1 MILLV
6 VDVQK
11 LITNDQ
17 LYNFSSFINNVKKLI
32 QVARENNIEVI
43 YVRHD
48 DGIGTA
54 LTKGEEGFEIY
65 DQIKPQSDEKV
76 FDKTVNSPFKD
87 TGLLEYLNNRLV
99 KEIII
104 TGLQTEY
111 CIDASVKCAIE
122 HGFNVIVPANGNTTI
137 DNDYMSG
144 ETSYKYYNQFI
155 WKKRYARC
163 LSMDKT
169 LEIMKGMIK

>member
-17 LYNFSSFINNVKKLI
+17 LYNFSSINNVKKLI

-48 DGIGTA
+48 EGIGTA

-65 DQIKPQSDEKV
+65 DQ
-76 FDKTVNSPFKD
+76 
-87 TGLLEYLNNRLV
+87 
-99 KEIII
+99 
-104 TGLQTEY
+104 
-111 CIDASVKCAIE
+111 
-122 HGFNVIVPANGNTTI
+122 
-137 DNDYMSG
+137 
-144 ETSYKYYNQFI
+144 
-155 WKKRYARC
+155 
-163 LSMDKT
+163 
-169 LEIMKGMIK
+169 